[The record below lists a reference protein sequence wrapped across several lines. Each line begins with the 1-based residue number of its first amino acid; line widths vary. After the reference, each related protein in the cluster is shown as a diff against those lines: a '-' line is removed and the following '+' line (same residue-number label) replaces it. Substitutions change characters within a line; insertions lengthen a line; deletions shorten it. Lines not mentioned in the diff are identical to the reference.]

1 VKRPCIDTW
10 TDTEPE
16 VGLVPSRLWFAT
28 GDGKS
33 LVADILMLKSVIK
46 NPEEKALLVL
56 PYVSL
61 LQERLRWLRM
71 VVTGIIKNVP
81 PGLPGQRPSVWRKRG
96 DEDSIRVVGFFGG
109 SKSKGTWADMDIA
122 VCTIEMWVHRE
133 ES

>member
-1 VKRPCIDTW
+1 
-10 TDTEPE
+10 
-16 VGLVPSRLWFAT
+16 
-28 GDGKS
+28 
-33 LVADILMLKSVIK
+33 MLKSVIK